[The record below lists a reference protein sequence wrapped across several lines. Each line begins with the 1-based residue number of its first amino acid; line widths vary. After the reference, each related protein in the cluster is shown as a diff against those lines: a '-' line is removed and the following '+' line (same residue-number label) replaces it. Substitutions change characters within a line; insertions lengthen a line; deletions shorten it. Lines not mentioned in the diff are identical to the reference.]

1 MSKYGLYPTL
11 GGQIDQRDIG
21 MTIDVLALADGRNN
35 LLQISQIT
43 NHDIVAL
50 RSRVDELC
58 NKGLLTLVPHHS

>member
-1 MSKYGLYPTL
+1 
-11 GGQIDQRDIG
+11 